1 MEIIIGHL
9 TALLLYIFNFI
20 SHGQSNVYGF
30 YYAEKGGGVMV
41 GGKTGKSPEEIV
53 AEQNSRHK
61 GNWLTYGVAA
71 QYHKKAALL
80 GYGNNEL
87 KGERFRLCKELQ
99 EKYGVTELEA
109 INILNG
115 RCITDYVE
123 KYQRIKN
130 HIPLKVDKK
139 KKAKDMEENV

>member
-1 MEIIIGHL
+1 M
-9 TALLLYIFNFI
+9 A
-20 SHGQSNVYGF
+20 
-30 YYAEKGGGVMV
+30 

-61 GNWLTYGVAA
+61 GDWLTYEVAA
-71 QYHKKAALL
+71 EYHKKAVSL

-130 HIPLKVDKK
+130 LIPLKVDKK
-139 KKAKDMEENV
+139 KNAKDTGEDE